1 MKVVKIELLMKPL
14 RSTFSHELDF
24 KIFKKKNKFLF
35 VTSAK
40 NHCTKKCVKKRHLA
54 AAGSKKFSKNPDKN
68 QLWADSM
75 TRFGT

>member
-1 MKVVKIELLMKPL
+1 MKAL
-14 RSTFSHELDF
+14 RSTFSHELEF
-24 KIFKKKNKFLF
+24 RKIKIRFSSLIRRKIIAQK
-35 VTSAK
+35 V
-40 NHCTKKCVKKRHLA
+40 CEKRHVA

>member
-1 MKVVKIELLMKPL
+1 MNLNLE
-14 RSTFSHELDF
+14 
-24 KIFKKKNKFLF
+24 IFKKKIIFIRNFGEKSL
-35 VTSAK
+35 
-40 NHCTKKCVKKRHLA
+40 HKKVCEKRHVA

>member
-1 MKVVKIELLMKPL
+1 MKAL
-14 RSTFSHELDF
+14 RSTFSHELEF
-24 KIFKKKNKFLF
+24 RKIKKKDFLHKFDEKSL
-35 VTSAK
+35 
-40 NHCTKKCVKKRHLA
+40 HKKCVKKGHVA